1 MAKKTVID
9 SKLLDT
15 IDDQIYK
22 HLPIDK
28 LTKIVED
35 KVEIAIKKLK
45 INTGEKNANAK

>member
-1 MAKKTVID
+1 MTKKTVID

-28 LTKIVED
+28 ITKIIDDRVQ
-35 KVEIAIKKLK
+35 IAIDKLK
-45 INTGEKNANAK
+45 LKRGEKNANAK